1 MARGSVK
8 RLWRETGYLVEPKN
22 TRDVMAMIG
31 AVGTHST
38 GQRFAWRGLSSADY
52 TVLSSLHRDLGVSSN
67 EASVRKAED
76 ETISRAHEWGL
87 GVAKLGLVDD
97 FQLLADLQHYGVP
110 TRLIDV
116 TSDPITALWFA
127 CQRPSAE
134 DVILD
139 GLIVAINTTSYGHT
153 LALTPADGTYA
164 TLGATHSSSR
174 SKALSQ
180 PQPFTVR
187 AAEANPRLASQAG
200 FFISGAVPDKPTD
213 VFPSIAVDFS
223 PHPGDLNLLA
233 TRGRGRPKELPFVA
247 ILIPNSIKGKL
258 LASLDGTYNKSARTL
273 FPDFS
278 GFREFGQRT
287 GSREPSKAV

>member
-1 MARGSVK
+1 
-8 RLWRETGYLVEPKN
+8 
-22 TRDVMAMIG
+22 MAMIG

-164 TLGATHSSSR
+164 TFGATHSSSR

-200 FFISGAVPDKPTD
+200 FFISGQFPTSQLTYSQALQ
-213 VFPSIAVDFS
+213 SIS
-223 PHPGDLNLLA
+223 PHTWETSISSPREVVAARRNCLSWRSSFPTASRANSSPVLTA
-233 TRGRGRPKELPFVA
+233 PTTSPRGRCSQTSRGSGSLGNVREVENRRRRCEDCRARPGGFLTPALPG
-247 ILIPNSIKGKL
+247 P
-258 LASLDGTYNKSARTL
+258 
-273 FPDFS
+273 
-278 GFREFGQRT
+278 
-287 GSREPSKAV
+287 